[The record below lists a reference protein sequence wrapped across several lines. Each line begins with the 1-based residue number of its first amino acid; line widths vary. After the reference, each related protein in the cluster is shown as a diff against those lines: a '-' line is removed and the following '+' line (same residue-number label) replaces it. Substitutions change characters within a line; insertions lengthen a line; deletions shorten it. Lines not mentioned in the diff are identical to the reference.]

1 MGDCVI
7 LPVGPLYYNGEYAMS
22 TARNLIK
29 RLYRKYKSMKSEKD
43 FPKSAQEASMK
54 AKAKYK
60 KESSE
65 MRAAREPDIDFY
77 SDIVP
82 MDDFPGSEKIPENKA
97 KRYLRKS
104 REGKVSKED
113 IDDRINDKLEDLY
126 SERKIKVGNKNSRK
140 GVRSRS
146 KVDLDDDIPY

>member
-7 LPVGPLYYNGEYAMS
+7 LPVGPLYYNGEYTMS

-43 FPKSAQEASMK
+43 FPKSAQEASIR

-60 KESSE
+60 KDSSE
-65 MRAAREPDIDFY
+65 TRAARDPDIFP
-77 SDIVP
+77 VE
-82 MDDFPGSEKIPENKA
+82 DFPGSEKIPENKA
-97 KRYLRKS
+97 KMYLRKS
-104 REGKVSKED
+104 RKGEISKKDVDE
-113 IDDRINDKLEDLY
+113 RINDKPENLY
-126 SERKIKVGNKNSRK
+126 SDRKINVGNKSSRK

-146 KVDLDDDIPY
+146 KVARVDLDDDIPY

>member
-43 FPKSAQEASMK
+43 FPKSAQEASLK

-65 MRAAREPDIDFY
+65 MRAAREPEIDFY

-97 KRYLRKS
+97 KMYLRKS
-104 REGKVSKED
+104 REGKVSKKDVDE
-113 IDDRINDKLEDLY
+113 RINDKTEGLY
-126 SERKIKVGNKNSRK
+126 SGRKINVGNKNSRK
-140 GVRSRS
+140 
-146 KVDLDDDIPY
+146 

>member
-1 MGDCVI
+1 
-7 LPVGPLYYNGEYAMS
+7 MS

-43 FPKSAQEASMK
+43 FPKSAQEASK
-54 AKAKYK
+54 RAKAKYK

-77 SDIVP
+77 SDVVP

-97 KRYLRKS
+97 KMYRRKS
-104 REGKVSKED
+104 RKGKVSKKDVDE
-113 IDDRINDKLEDLY
+113 RINDKPENLY
-126 SERKIKVGNKNSRK
+126 SGRKINVGNKSSRK

-146 KVDLDDDIPY
+146 EVVDLDDDIPY

>member
-1 MGDCVI
+1 
-7 LPVGPLYYNGEYAMS
+7 MS

-43 FPKSAQEASMK
+43 FPKSAQETSMK

-97 KRYLRKS
+97 KTYLRKS
-104 REGKVSKED
+104 REGKVSKKDVDE
-113 IDDRINDKLEDLY
+113 RINDKTEGLY
-126 SERKIKVGNKNSRK
+126 SGRKINVGNKNSRK
-140 GVRSRS
+140 
-146 KVDLDDDIPY
+146 

>member
-1 MGDCVI
+1 
-7 LPVGPLYYNGEYAMS
+7 MS

-29 RLYRKYKSMKSEKD
+29 RLYRKYKSMTSEKD
-43 FPKSAQEASMK
+43 FPKSAQEASIR
-54 AKAKYK
+54 AKVKYK

-65 MRAAREPDIDFY
+65 TRAARDPDIFP
-77 SDIVP
+77 VE
-82 MDDFPGSEKIPENKA
+82 DFPGSEKIPENKA
-97 KRYLRKS
+97 KMYLRKS
-104 REGKVSKED
+104 RKGKANKED

-126 SERKIKVGNKNSRK
+126 SDRKINVGNKNSRK